1 MSTSTRHIA
10 KSWSHSKSSD
20 SACIWIPTEMT
31 TVTVMSALALML
43 NMHLLASN
51 TRFDFIVTLVP
62 MYFYLS
68 HMADVTTKLQGR
80 AVDII
85 STHQMI
91 LAIMDTY
98 KAERAGVEKGFEKVY
113 QQALRMARQVGTQ
126 PFHPRSCKDKR
137 LPHRSNAPAETSEQ

>member
-1 MSTSTRHIA
+1 M
-10 KSWSHSKSSD
+10 
-20 SACIWIPTEMT
+20 
-31 TVTVMSALALML
+31 TVMSALALML

-80 AVDII
+80 TVDII
-85 STHQMI
+85 SAHQMI

-113 QQALRMARQVGTQ
+113 QQALRMAWPSRNTAIPPTLMQGQKAT
-126 PFHPRSCKDKR
+126 
-137 LPHRSNAPAETSEQ
+137 A